1 MSYEDALGYLNAL
14 GVDAM
19 KGLSPSLHRI
29 EALVDAL
36 NHPESGIP
44 AIHVTGTNGKT
55 SSARIASSLL
65 AATGLTVGTY
75 TSPHLQTIRER
86 IAINGR
92 PIEKDA
98 FADVFDHL
106 LPYVQVVERNLGEQL
121 SFFEIL
127 TGMFFLWS
135 VEQPVDAVV
144 VEVGLGG
151 RWDATNVVPASV
163 AVVTN
168 VGLDHTGLLGMER
181 ETIAKEKA
189 GIAKPNSILVTAER
203 SPNVQAV
210 IASEAEAAGAE
221 MSLLD
226 RDFALLDNTIA
237 VGGRSISLRTSR
249 AQYEDVFLPLHGAHQ
264 GVNAAVAAE
273 AVAHF
278 LGGETLLEDVIAEGF
293 AKAVVP
299 GRLESIRRDTG
310 ATVVLDVAHNPEGMS
325 ALVQSL
331 VSGFAFDRVT
341 IVLGIL
347 ADKDHRGMLGELTR
361 LPCRVLATEARNVR
375 SVPREDLVAEARSLD
390 IEVEP
395 VGSVEEAVS
404 AASAST
410 LDTEL
415 ICVTGSHYV
424 VGEARTRLLGD
435 PDAGGP

>member
-1 MSYEDALGYLNAL
+1 MPYRDALEHLNAL

-36 NHPESGIP
+36 NHPERAIP

-55 SSARIASSLL
+55 STARIASSLL
-65 AATGLTVGTY
+65 AATGLSVGTY

-92 PIEKDA
+92 SIEKDA
-98 FADVFDHL
+98 FGDVFDYL
-106 LPYVQVVERNLGEQL
+106 LPYVEVVEGKLGEQL

-135 VEQPVDAVV
+135 VEQPVDAIV

-163 AVVTN
+163 GVVTN

-189 GIAKPNSILVTAER
+189 GIAKPNSTLVTAER
-203 SPNVQAV
+203 SPNVREV
-210 IASEAEAAGAE
+210 IAGEAEAAGAE
-221 MSLLD
+221 LSVID
-226 RDFALLDNTIA
+226 RDFSLLDNTIA
-237 VGGRSISLRTSR
+237 VGGRSLSLRTSR
-249 AQYEDVFLPLHGAHQ
+249 AQYEDAFLPLHGAHQ
-264 GVNAAVAAE
+264 GMNAVVATE
-273 AVAHF
+273 AVTRF
-278 LGGETLLEDVIAEGF
+278 LGGETLLDDVIAEGF
-293 AKAVVP
+293 AKAEVP
-299 GRLESIRRDTG
+299 GRLESIRRDAG

-331 VSGFAFDRVT
+331 VSGFAFDRVVV
-341 IVLGIL
+341 VLGIL
-347 ADKDHRGMLGELTR
+347 SDKDHRGMLAELTR
-361 LPCRVLATEARNVR
+361 LPCSIIATEAKNVR
-375 SVPREDLVAEARSLD
+375 SASSSELVAEAHELGLECESA
-390 IEVEP
+390 
-395 VGSVEEAVS
+395 GSVEEAVNR
-404 AASAST
+404 ATTST
-410 LDTEL
+410 SDTEL
-415 ICVTGSHYV
+415 ICITGSHYV

-435 PDAGGP
+435 PDG